1 MFSTRHSPLTNAAQA
16 LSLLEFFMLGRFPRS
31 RRGFTLIELLVV
43 IAIIAILIGLLLPAV
58 QKVREAASR
67 MKCQNNLKQ
76 MGIALHAYHDA
87 NNAFPGGGSNNVPYG
102 GQTWSVTGL
111 TATATGSPPPPTSN
125 LSGGWAFQ
133 ILPYEEQNNLYRST
147 SQQMICGTP
156 IPIYFCPSRRSP
168 QQNPGGMAGIDYYAN
183 AYNSLGKSTGN
194 GLIRPYNC
202 ARTTMVGITDGTS
215 NTIAIAEKNLCL
227 ATLGNDCTDGPSY
240 AWGVDFGASGNWD
253 TTTLTNNH
261 NFAPQ
266 ADLKPSSGCNQGT
279 HGFGSS
285 HTNVF
290 NALYADG
297 SCRSIQFSISIP
309 TLQILLGISDGLPLP
324 SNAP

>member
-1 MFSTRHSPLTNAAQA
+1 MFGS
-16 LSLLEFFMLGRFPRS
+16 RFCS
-31 RRGFTLIELLVV
+31 RRAFTLIELLVV

-87 NNAFPGGGSNNVPYG
+87 NSAFPGGGYNQVPYG
-102 GQTWSVTGL
+102 GQTWNVGSL
-111 TATATGSPPPPTSN
+111 STAVSGSPPPWNSPY
-125 LSGGWAFQ
+125 SGGWAFQ
-133 ILPYEEQNNLYRST
+133 ILPYAEQGNLYSST
-147 SQQMICGTP
+147 NQQLICGTP
-156 IPIYFCPSRRSP
+156 VPIYFCPSRRSP
-168 QQNPGGMAGIDYYAN
+168 GRNPGGMAGIDYYGN
-183 AYNSLGKSTGN
+183 AYNSYGSQMGN
-194 GLIRPYNC
+194 GLIRPYNF
-202 ARTTMVGITDGTS
+202 ARTTMVAISDGTS

-240 AWGVDFGASGNWD
+240 AWGVDYGGSGNWD

-261 NFAPQ
+261 NFAAQ
-266 ADLKPSSGCNQGT
+266 ADLKPSSGCSQGT

-285 HTNVF
+285 HSTVF

-297 SCRSIQFSISIP
+297 SVKSIQFSIAP
-309 TLQILLGISDGLPLP
+309 TTLQLLLNVSDGYPLP